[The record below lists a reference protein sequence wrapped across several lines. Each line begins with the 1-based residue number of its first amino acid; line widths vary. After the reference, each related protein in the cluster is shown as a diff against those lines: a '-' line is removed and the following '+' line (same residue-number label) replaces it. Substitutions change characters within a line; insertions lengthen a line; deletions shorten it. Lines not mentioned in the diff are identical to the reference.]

1 MKRQHAPALAIG
13 IGAVAGL
20 RPMMAAAVIGWAL
33 RRGWIRPGRSPFAR
47 IVSGSASKRIAW
59 CAISELIAG
68 QNGALVGWLAD
79 PRFDR
84 RANGAEWLRSRR
96 LLWHPEGRFG
106 GP

>member
-1 MKRQHAPALAIG
+1 MSH
-13 IGAVAGL
+13 GL
-20 RPMMAAAVIGWAL
+20 DFSV
-33 RRGWIRPGRSPFAR
+33 
-47 IVSGSASKRIAW
+47 
-59 CAISELIAG
+59 AG